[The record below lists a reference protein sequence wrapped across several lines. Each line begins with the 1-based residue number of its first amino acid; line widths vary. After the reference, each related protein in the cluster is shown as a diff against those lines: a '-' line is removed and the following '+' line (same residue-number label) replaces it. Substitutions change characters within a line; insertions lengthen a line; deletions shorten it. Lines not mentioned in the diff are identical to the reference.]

1 MSMKFAILIG
11 PIAAIAAKMNA
22 KYNRLHWVESGGGCS
37 QTGGT
42 DKREGEV
49 DCVLEG
55 RGLDWCKGGR
65 KKKHGCRGGQEAE
78 EGREMATCSP
88 RPRNALA
95 KIDYAAE
102 REDILRRRL
111 YPAFDAWLGAATR
124 EGRSAGDKTGV
135 CVCVPARG
143 ETTAREGDETSEG
156 QVILAFH
163 PLWLQHKA
171 VNGVFAG
178 VNEVFWL
185 VVDMVV
191 DEVNRT
197 YEAQVQ
203 RDSQSSKVVSE
214 YGCADIVRRVDSGK
228 RAMLSMQKAGGEVL
242 CLHRV
247 PGKMRTPP
255 HCLVTLWPLTA
266 STLSRRTPSTPTPLR
281 TRQWAQNHPSV
292 TTAPTPSSPGEARS
306 VSPSSPRSLSLPS
319 DSFPQSVL
327 LSNSTSDS
335 DSDIDSDFF
344 DSSIMTP
351 PTNKP
356 VLATITHLKPD
367 RCPILEAGVITP
379 EILYL
384 WRRACQKYLKNC
396 KERTADD
403 LVSFVAD
410 EMREPILEKWYMASQ
425 TRIDALKLDA
435 YISELGA
442 LVLEKGWEGK
452 MRRKVLG
459 AKMAMG
465 QKFADWAYDIQNV
478 NAILS
483 QAAPAFA
490 LSDTDLKNIL
500 DAGLT
505 ETLQADLDTEPVLS
519 TELNAWISEVKGR
532 DDRLK
537 FETGRM
543 QEIID
548 AQPAKSSPKGKLSLA
563 ERLSSPKP
571 SLASRFTTPPPKKTT
586 ANCPPLTDAEKI
598 LLDLHDGCR
607 RCRKFYIG
615 HRTQNCD
622 GEFPDAAT
630 YHTLTQADAEAQAAV
645 RGKTLQVKREP
656 TAAVRTSKN
665 ILDADYEESDSDRDG
680 YILPPLTVPHLY
692 ANVTLSGPSVSE
704 FPVPVF
710 SLLDIGCPSVVIS
723 DQLVKQ
729 LGLRRFPLPTEEDN
743 LSSLS
748 ESPLSCREYVKLKVS
763 SADGNW
769 TSRVVRAKVNVGLFD
784 KRTGFDLLNNP
795 THPPRQWTPEWTV
808 PAPTPKKPKRKPV
821 SSEPVPLG
829 SSALLPISV
838 MLQVKNRI
846 DDLDLQKLLK
856 DEDIRLKNKHAD
868 VFPLRLPDN
877 TADLPG
883 DILHTVFD

>member
-1 MSMKFAILIG
+1 
-11 PIAAIAAKMNA
+11 
-22 KYNRLHWVESGGGCS
+22 
-37 QTGGT
+37 
-42 DKREGEV
+42 
-49 DCVLEG
+49 
-55 RGLDWCKGGR
+55 
-65 KKKHGCRGGQEAE
+65 
-78 EGREMATCSP
+78 
-88 RPRNALA
+88 
-95 KIDYAAE
+95 
-102 REDILRRRL
+102 
-111 YPAFDAWLGAATR
+111 
-124 EGRSAGDKTGV
+124 
-135 CVCVPARG
+135 
-143 ETTAREGDETSEG
+143 
-156 QVILAFH
+156 
-163 PLWLQHKA
+163 
-171 VNGVFAG
+171 
-178 VNEVFWL
+178 
-185 VVDMVV
+185 
-191 DEVNRT
+191 
-197 YEAQVQ
+197 
-203 RDSQSSKVVSE
+203 
-214 YGCADIVRRVDSGK
+214 
-228 RAMLSMQKAGGEVL
+228 
-242 CLHRV
+242 
-247 PGKMRTPP
+247 
-255 HCLVTLWPLTA
+255 
-266 STLSRRTPSTPTPLR
+266 
-281 TRQWAQNHPSV
+281 
-292 TTAPTPSSPGEARS
+292 
-306 VSPSSPRSLSLPS
+306 
-319 DSFPQSVL
+319 
-327 LSNSTSDS
+327 
-335 DSDIDSDFF
+335 
-344 DSSIMTP
+344 MTP

-396 KERTADD
+396 KEH
-403 LVSFVAD
+403 

-442 LVLEKGWEGK
+442 L
-452 MRRKVLG
+452 
-459 AKMAMG
+459 
-465 QKFADWAYDIQNV
+465 KFADWAYDIQNV
-478 NAILS
+478 NAIRS

-571 SLASRFTTPPPKKTT
+571 SLASRLTTPPPKKTT

-645 RGKTLQVKREP
+645 RGKTLRVKREP

-680 YILPPLTVPHLY
+680 
-692 ANVTLSGPSVSE
+692 
-704 FPVPVF
+704 
-710 SLLDIGCPSVVIS
+710 
-723 DQLVKQ
+723 
-729 LGLRRFPLPTEEDN
+729 
-743 LSSLS
+743 
-748 ESPLSCREYVKLKVS
+748 EYVKLKVS

-883 DILHTVFD
+883 DILHRENISTCTEKSGLMEANA